1 MFEAI
6 LCQRGS
12 HSYEHAKAKSSRTN
26 LIARKFKDD
35 QVEAKPI
42 K

>member
-6 LCQRGS
+6 LRQRGS
-12 HSYEHAKAKSSRTN
+12 HSYEHAKAMSSRTN
-26 LIARKFKDD
+26 LIARQFKED
-35 QVEAKPI
+35 QVEGKPI